1 MSEMNEF
8 GYQQPDQARPAVD
21 YSQYLKR
28 TFVQMAAGLGI
39 TAVVAWLCY
48 YSLISGG
55 IVYKA
60 IVAVPYISLFLLA
73 AELIVA
79 IVFSARLMKMKAS
92 TVTILFYVYAFLTGI
107 SFSVLPLAYGIDNMF
122 IAFGFA
128 AGLFA
133 CMAVIGY
140 TTKMDLTSLRPLLYA
155 GLFVLIAATVVGI
168 FINLAMLDMIICYV
182 GIIIFMGLTAFD
194 MQKMKQMY
202 IDFAADGETTN
213 KISTFCAMQ
222 LYLDFINM
230 FLYILRL
237 LGSRNKN

>member
-1 MSEMNEF
+1 M
-8 GYQQPDQARPAVD
+8 
-21 YSQYLKR
+21 
-28 TFVQMAAGLGI
+28 
-39 TAVVAWLCY
+39 
-48 YSLISGG
+48 
-55 IVYKA
+55 
-60 IVAVPYISLFLLA
+60 
-73 AELIVA
+73 
-79 IVFSARLMKMKAS
+79 
-92 TVTILFYVYAFLTGI
+92 
-107 SFSVLPLAYGIDNMF
+107 
-122 IAFGFA
+122 
-128 AGLFA
+128 
-133 CMAVIGY
+133 
-140 TTKMDLTSLRPLLYA
+140 LYA

-202 IDFAADGETTN
+202 IDFAADGGTTN

>member
-1 MSEMNEF
+1 MSEMNEY
-8 GYQQPDQARPAVD
+8 GYQQPGQTKPVVD

-92 TVTILFYVYAFLTGI
+92 TVTILFYVYAFLTGL

-194 MQKMKQMY
+194 MQKMTQMY
-202 IDFAADGETTN
+202 IDFAADGGTTN